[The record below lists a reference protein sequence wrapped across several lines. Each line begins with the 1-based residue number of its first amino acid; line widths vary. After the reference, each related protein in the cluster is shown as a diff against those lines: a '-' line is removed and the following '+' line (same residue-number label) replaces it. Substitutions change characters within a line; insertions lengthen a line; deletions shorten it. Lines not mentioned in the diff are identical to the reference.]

1 MLTGGKNFKN
11 SAYGTMSFLPAA
23 FGCAATVINDLLVS

>member
-1 MLTGGKNFKN
+1 MLTGGKNFKK

-23 FGCAATVINDLLVS
+23 FACAATVINDLLAS